1 MKEVIIYF
9 DNGERSVYYR
19 VDSITWTESTIYL
32 NILNDTKDDT
42 NFVCIAKEHVSQ
54 ILVNVR

>member
-9 DNGERSVYYR
+9 DNGERSAYYH
-19 VDSITWTESTIYL
+19 VENITWTKKTIYL
-32 NILNDTKDDT
+32 DICNEMGNNTDV
-42 NFVCIAKEHVSQ
+42 VCIAREHVSQ